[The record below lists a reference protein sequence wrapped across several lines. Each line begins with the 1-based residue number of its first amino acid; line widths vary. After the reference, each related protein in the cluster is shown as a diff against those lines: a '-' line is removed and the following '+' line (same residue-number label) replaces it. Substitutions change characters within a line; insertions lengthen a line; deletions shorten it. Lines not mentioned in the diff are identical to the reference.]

1 MNGTRAS
8 AFPVLQVEHRP
19 LEALRPDPRNPR
31 VHTRKQ
37 VRQIARSIEAFGF
50 NVPVLVDGSD
60 QVVAGHGRLLACKE
74 LGWREIPVISLKHLS
89 PEQAR
94 AFLIADN
101 RLTEIATWD
110 DQLLAEQLKAL
121 SEVDL
126 DFSLDITGFEL
137 AEIDLRIEALDAG
150 SDEPD
155 PADEVPDVT
164 VNPICRPGDLWLLGS
179 QIGRAHV

>member
-1 MNGTRAS
+1 MTTALPQLEIS
-8 AFPVLQVEHRP
+8 YRP
-19 LEALRPDPRNPR
+19 ITDLRPDPSNPR

-60 QVVAGHGRLLACKE
+60 QVVAGHGRLLACRE
-74 LGWREIPVISLKHLS
+74 LGWTEIPVISLKHLS

-126 DFSLDITGFEL
+126 DFSPMS
-137 AEIDLRIEALDAG
+137 R
-150 SDEPD
+150 
-155 PADEVPDVT
+155 V
-164 VNPICRPGDLWLLGS
+164 
-179 QIGRAHV
+179 